1 MPIIKF
7 TKPEARIYLLIMGII
22 MSIAALVFPDDREN
36 YWWIGPLSIGVY
48 LLSRFVDKK
57 PHSW

>member
-36 YWWIGPLSIGVY
+36 YW
-48 LLSRFVDKK
+48 
-57 PHSW
+57 